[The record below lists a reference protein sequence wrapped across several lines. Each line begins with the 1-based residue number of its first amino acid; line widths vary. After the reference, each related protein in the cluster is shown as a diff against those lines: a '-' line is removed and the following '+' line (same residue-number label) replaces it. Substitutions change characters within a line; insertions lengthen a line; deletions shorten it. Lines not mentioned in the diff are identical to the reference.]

1 MAARW
6 SFTAASPSKPL
17 TRFRKKR
24 TAIAVLFFF
33 GRTISALYDELVMTC
48 RLVLCALLLLPFTAL
63 SSMGQTAALKKQQA
77 AQHMRAAQQ
86 YLQQQRPDLAI
97 PELQKAVTLE
107 PQNVDARGNLGVL
120 LYFRGDYAGAVPELR
135 VAVKLKPELW
145 KLQGLLGLAEEHTGD
160 AQSGQT
166 DLEAAFPHL
175 TEQKF
180 KTEVGNALISGY
192 NATGETEKAA
202 SVVSQLLADQPT
214 NTQLLYTSYR
224 LYSDLADKALL
235 TMALTDPDGALMHE
249 MMGRE
254 LARHGDEAQ
263 AVVNYR
269 EALKLD
275 PHLPGAHFEL
285 GELLH
290 NSSKTELQAQA
301 EPEFQAAL
309 ADNPTDEKTHLVL
322 GEVAAKQGDT
332 KTAYNE
338 YVRALQLQPND
349 PDALVELGKIQMTM
363 NENDKA
369 QETFARAVQA
379 DPSSIVARYRL
390 SMLYRRQGKAAEAD
404 QQMTEYKKYKEMQTK
419 LEKIFHD
426 MRVGSLQKTADDAD
440 EQH

>member
-1 MAARW
+1 M
-6 SFTAASPSKPL
+6 
-17 TRFRKKR
+17 
-24 TAIAVLFFF
+24 
-33 GRTISALYDELVMTC
+33 ISRV
-48 RLVLCALLLLPFTAL
+48 VLCALLLPLTAL
-63 SSMGQTAALKKQQA
+63 PSVGQTAALKKQQA
-77 AQHMRAAQQ
+77 AQHIRASQQ

-97 PELQKAVTLE
+97 PELQKAVALE

-120 LYFRGDYAGAVPELR
+120 LYFRGDYAGAIPELR
-135 VAVKLKPELW
+135 VAVKLKPDLW

-160 AQSGQT
+160 AQSGQA

-180 KTEVGNALISGY
+180 KTEVGDALISSY
-192 NATGETEKAA
+192 NAAGDTEKAA
-202 SVVSQLLADQPT
+202 SVASQLLADQPT
-214 NTQLLYTSYR
+214 NTALLYSSYR

-249 MMGRE
+249 MMARE

-263 AVVNYR
+263 AIVNYR
-269 EALKLD
+269 EALKID

-285 GELLH
+285 GELLY
-290 NSSKTELQAQA
+290 NSSNTELQAQA
-301 EPEFQAAL
+301 EPEFRAAL

-322 GEVAAKQGDT
+322 GGVAARRGDT
-332 KTAYNE
+332 KTAYSE
-338 YVRALQLQPND
+338 YSRALELQPND

-369 QETFARAVQA
+369 QETFARAAQA
-379 DPSSIVARYRL
+379 DPSNTVAHYRL
-390 SMLYRRQGKAAEAD
+390 SMLYRRQGKTAEAD
-404 QQMTEYKKYKEMQTK
+404 EQMVEYKKYKEMQTK

-426 MRVGSLQKTADDAD
+426 MRVGSLQKNADDAD

>member
-1 MAARW
+1 M
-6 SFTAASPSKPL
+6 
-17 TRFRKKR
+17 TRRVVF
-24 TAIAVLFFF
+24 
-33 GRTISALYDELVMTC
+33 
-48 RLVLCALLLLPFTAL
+48 CALLLPFAAL
-63 SSMGQTAALKKQQA
+63 SAIAQTAALKKQQA
-77 AQHMRAAQQ
+77 DQHIRASQQ

-120 LYFRGDYAGAVPELR
+120 LYFRGDYAGAIPELR

-145 KLQGLLGLAEEHTGD
+145 KLQGLLGLAEEHTGE
-160 AQSGQT
+160 AQSGDA

-180 KTEVGNALISGY
+180 KTDVGNALISSY
-192 NATGETEKAA
+192 NAAGETEKAA
-202 SVVSQLLADQPT
+202 AVVSQLLADQPT
-214 NTQLLYTSYR
+214 NTALVYTSYR

-263 AVVNYR
+263 AVANYR
-269 EALKLD
+269 EALKLN

-285 GELLH
+285 GELLY
-290 NSSKTELQAQA
+290 NSSNKELQAQA
-301 EPEFQAAL
+301 EPEFRAAL
-309 ADNPTDEKTHLVL
+309 SDSPSDEKTHLVL

-338 YVRALQLQPND
+338 YSRALELQPND
-349 PDALVELGKIQMTM
+349 PDALVEQGKVLMTM

-369 QETFARAVQA
+369 QEMFARAVQG
-379 DPSSIVARYRL
+379 DPSNIVARYRL
-390 SMLYRRQGKAAEAD
+390 SMLYRRQGKTADAD
-404 QQMTEYKKYKEMQTK
+404 QQMAEYKKYKEMQTK
-419 LEKIFHD
+419 LEKVFHD
-426 MRVGSLQKTADDAD
+426 MRVGSLQKNADDTEA
-440 EQH
+440 QR